1 LTRFF
6 RFSFFSFRLIKLN
19 QSVFKNY
26 NPFFSR
32 FDFFNYFFFNFLN
45 LINFFIVLLIHRS
58 DQFKSWGNGRVLLLF
73 LELICCLIIS
83 REKNDTYYQD
93 SRRLLTVMHAAR
105 RWNAPP
111 VLFLPTFKFG
121 QSVLIIIAGVQ
132 QGAIQV
138 TTS

>member
-1 LTRFF
+1 
-6 RFSFFSFRLIKLN
+6 
-19 QSVFKNY
+19 
-26 NPFFSR
+26 
-32 FDFFNYFFFNFLN
+32 
-45 LINFFIVLLIHRS
+45 
-58 DQFKSWGNGRVLLLF
+58 
-73 LELICCLIIS
+73 
-83 REKNDTYYQD
+83 
-93 SRRLLTVMHAAR
+93 MHAAR

>member
-1 LTRFF
+1 MGKWTGA
-6 RFSFFSFRLIKLN
+6 SS
-19 QSVFKNY
+19 
-26 NPFFSR
+26 FSR
-32 FDFFNYFFFNFLN
+32 IDPLSHYFE
-45 LINFFIVLLIHRS
+45 
-58 DQFKSWGNGRVLLLF
+58 K
-73 LELICCLIIS
+73 
-83 REKNDTYYQD
+83 KNDTYYQD